1 VCTAATPPPQTAGTW
16 RAAAASFVDLHSST
30 TVPKQFYVAMCQPA
44 DCVVLITLQLHTY
57 VTSEAVIA
65 AEATNM
71 PANAVT
77 AKPHDT
83 PTST

>member
-1 VCTAATPPPQTAGTW
+1 
-16 RAAAASFVDLHSST
+16 
-30 TVPKQFYVAMCQPA
+30 MCQPA